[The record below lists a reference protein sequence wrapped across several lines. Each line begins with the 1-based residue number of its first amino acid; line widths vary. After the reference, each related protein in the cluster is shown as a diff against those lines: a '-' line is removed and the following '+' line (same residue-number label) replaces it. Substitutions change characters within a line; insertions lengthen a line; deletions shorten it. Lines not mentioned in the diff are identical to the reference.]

1 MAMIGV
7 QTGVLTSLYGVD
19 GAYRA
24 IKEAGFQAVDAN
36 LDELLTYQDIR
47 NKRRP
52 AVFEAEGEEM
62 LQYFRPF
69 RDAAEKYGICNY
81 QAHAPFPSS
90 LAGEDE
96 YNEYMLRVLEK
107 TLAACSYI
115 GCSRL
120 VIHPFFNGYDQA
132 MTPEEE
138 WAVNLDRYT
147 RLIPAAKK
155 YGVTILLENMFTR
168 HRGKIYAA
176 CCSDFETACRYVDEL
191 NQTAGEELFG
201 FCLDT
206 GHALLVSKDIRDVMA
221 LLGSRVK
228 AFHIHDNNGTDDL
241 HVAPYMGILDWDR
254 FIEGLRITGYQGA
267 LCFETHGA
275 INVFHPELA
284 PQVLR
289 LIAQTG
295 RLFARKAG
303 MEV

>member
-7 QTGVLTSLYGVD
+7 QTGALTSLYGID

-24 IKEAGFQAVDAN
+24 IKEAGFDAVDAN
-36 LDELLTYQDIR
+36 LDEMMTYQDIL

-62 LQYFRPF
+62 LLYFRPF
-69 RDAAEKYGICNY
+69 RDAAEKYGVCNY
-81 QAHAPFPSS
+81 QAHALFPTY
-90 LAGEDE
+90 LVHEDE
-96 YNEYMLRVLEK
+96 YNEYLMRALEK
-107 TLAACSYI
+107 TLAACQYI

-138 WAVNLDRYT
+138 WALNMDRYA

-155 YGVTILLENMFTR
+155 HGVTILLENMFTR
-168 HRGKIYAA
+168 HKKIYAA

-191 NQTAGEELFG
+191 NSLAGEELFG

-221 LLGSRVK
+221 LLGSRIK
-228 AFHIHDNNGTDDL
+228 AFHIHDNNGSDDQ

-254 FIEGLRITGYQGA
+254 FVEGLRITGYKGA

-275 INVFHPELA
+275 INAFHPELA
-284 PQVLR
+284 PEVLR
-289 LIAQTG
+289 LIARTG
-295 RLFARKAG
+295 RLFAQKAG
-303 MEV
+303 MEE